1 VLETPPSEDTE
12 ASPLVQR
19 FSVAPPQVAPLHEV
33 LPAEPLL
40 LMGAGPVPLH
50 PDVARANSIVINH
63 LGPSMNRVIAGIQTS
78 SRYVFQSD
86 DAYVL
91 GVSGPAS
98 AAFEMV
104 ITGLLW
110 EGRSAL
116 VLVQGT
122 FSGRWADMARRVGAD
137 VTELHGDGIHPPT
150 LGQVEEALDAGD
162 YDVLLATHGE
172 TSSGTLLTE
181 LPAISRA
188 AHDRGVLTAVD
199 AVTTI
204 GAIDF
209 HMSDWKIDA
218 AIAGGQK
225 ALGSIPGFSIA
236 AFSPLAWA
244 DLQGREGTSPHWAL
258 DARLAWAFWGEGKY
272 HYTAPVP
279 GTLATYEALKQIVDE
294 GLERRIERHLEAST
308 SMQLQL
314 EKLGLELFAP
324 EHCRLPS
331 VIAIKVPEGIDSEQ
345 LRSVMR
351 EQYGVEISGAFGHNI
366 VRIGQMAEQI
376 RYVRVNRTLAAL
388 EGALWQL
395 GFPQGV

>member
-1 VLETPPSEDTE
+1 
-12 ASPLVQR
+12 
-19 FSVAPPQVAPLHEV
+19 
-33 LPAEPLL
+33 
-40 LMGAGPVPLH
+40 MGAGPVPLH

-63 LGPSMNRVIAGIQTS
+63 LGPSMNQVIAGIQTS
-78 SRYVFQSD
+78 ARYVFQSE

-104 ITGLLW
+104 ITSLLW
-110 EGRSAL
+110 KGRSAL

-122 FSGRWADMARRVGAD
+122 FSSRWAEMARRVGAD
-137 VTELHGDGIHPPT
+137 VTELHGDGIKPPT
-150 LGQVEEALDAGD
+150 LAQVEAALDEGD

-181 LPAISRA
+181 LPAISQA
-188 AHDRGVLTAVD
+188 AHARGVLTAVD

-209 HMSDWKIDA
+209 NMSEWKIDA

-244 DLQGREGTSPHWAL
+244 DVQRREGPAPHWAL

-294 GLERRIERHLEAST
+294 SLETRIERHLDASR

-314 EKLGLELFAP
+314 EKMGLELFAP
-324 EHCRLPS
+324 EECRLPS
-331 VIAIKVPEGIDSEQ
+331 VIAITVPDGIDSDQ

-376 RYVRVNRTLAAL
+376 RSVRVNRTLAAL

-395 GFPQGV
+395 GFPQGI

>member
-1 VLETPPSEDTE
+1 
-12 ASPLVQR
+12 
-19 FSVAPPQVAPLHEV
+19 
-33 LPAEPLL
+33 
-40 LMGAGPVPLH
+40 MGAGPVPLH

-63 LGPSMNRVIAGIQTS
+63 LGPSMNQVIDGIQTS
-78 SRYVFQSD
+78 AKYVFQSS

-104 ITGLLW
+104 ITSLLW
-110 EGRSAL
+110 KGRSAL

-122 FSGRWADMARRVGAD
+122 FSARWAEMARRVGAD
-137 VTELHGDGIHPPT
+137 VVELAGDGILPPT
-150 LGQVEEALDAGD
+150 VAQVEVALNERD

-172 TSSGTLLTE
+172 TSSGTILTD
-181 LPAISRA
+181 LPAISQL

-209 HMSDWKIDA
+209 KMSEWHIDA

-236 AFSPLAWA
+236 AFSPRAWA
-244 DLQGREGTSPHWAL
+244 HVQQREAPGAHWAL

-294 GLERRIERHLEAST
+294 GLEQRIGRHLEASMN
-308 SMQLQL
+308 MQLQI
-314 EKLGLELFAP
+314 EKMGLELFAP
-324 EHCRLPS
+324 EECRLPS
-331 VIAIKVPEGIDSEQ
+331 VIAIKVPDGIDSEQ
-345 LRSVMR
+345 LRHVMR

-376 RYVRVNRTLAAL
+376 RSVRVNRTLAAL

-395 GFPQGV
+395 GYPHGI

>member
-1 VLETPPSEDTE
+1 
-12 ASPLVQR
+12 
-19 FSVAPPQVAPLHEV
+19 
-33 LPAEPLL
+33 
-40 LMGAGPVPLH
+40 MGAGPVPLH
-50 PDVARANSIVINH
+50 PDVAKANSIVINH
-63 LGPSMNRVIAGIQTS
+63 LGPSMNQVIDGIQTS
-78 SRYVFQSD
+78 AKYVFQSE
-86 DAYVL
+86 DAYIL

-104 ITGLLW
+104 ITSLLW

-122 FSGRWADMARRVGAD
+122 FSARWAEMARRVGAD
-137 VTELHGDGIHPPT
+137 VTELHGDGINPPT
-150 LGQVEEALDAGD
+150 LTQVEDALASGTF
-162 YDVLLATHGE
+162 DVLLATHGE
-172 TSSGTLLTE
+172 TSSGTLLTD

-188 AHDRGVLTAVD
+188 ANERGVLTAVD

-209 HMSDWKIDA
+209 KMSEWRVDA

-236 AFSPLAWA
+236 AFSPLAW
-244 DLQGREGTSPHWAL
+244 DHVQSREGTAPHWAL

-294 GLERRIERHLEAST
+294 GLELRVQRHLDASR

-314 EKLGLELFAP
+314 EKMGLELFAP
-324 EHCRLPS
+324 ENYRLPS
-331 VIAIKVPEGIDSEQ
+331 VIAIKVPEGIDSDQ

-376 RYVRVNRTLAAL
+376 RSVRVNRTLAAL

-395 GFPQGV
+395 GFPQGI